1 MQKNHK
7 KIYGKKRRLA
17 GLLLAALLVLC
28 GCTKKEELLLLDG
41 EAAPLEEAVQTEE
54 MPSEEESGG
63 EKPDENLTSPQE
75 ADFAEKP
82 DVIYVHV
89 CGAVLRSGVYELEAG
104 SRVYEAVQAAGGFAE
119 DADRN
124 YVNQARELGD
134 GVKLV
139 IPTLEEAAANIQ
151 AGMTGDTFPAG
162 TAGDGQAA
170 DGGRININ
178 TASETQL
185 CEIPGVGKTRAAAI
199 IAYREA
205 HGGFQKPEDIMQVDG
220 IGEGMYGKMK
230 DSIRVD

>member
-7 KIYGKKRRLA
+7 IIYGKKRRLA

-41 EAAPLEEAVQTEE
+41 EAAPLEADRTEE

-63 EKPDENLTSPQE
+63 EKPDENLTPPEE

-124 YVNQARELGD
+124 YVNQAQELGD
-134 GVKLV
+134 GIKLV

-151 AGMTGDTFPAG
+151 AGITGDTFPAG
-162 TAGDGQAA
+162 AEKDGQAA

>member
-1 MQKNHK
+1 MD
-7 KIYGKKRRLA
+7 
-17 GLLLAALLVLC
+17 
-28 GCTKKEELLLLDG
+28 E
-41 EAAPLEEAVQTEE
+41 EAAPLEADRTEEMPSEEADQTEE
-54 MPSEEESGG
+54 MPSEE
-63 EKPDENLTSPQE
+63 
-75 ADFAEKP
+75 ADSAEKP
-82 DVIYVHV
+82 DMIYVHV

-119 DADRN
+119 NADRN
-124 YVNQARELGD
+124 YVNQAQELGD
-134 GVKLV
+134 GIKLV

-151 AGMTGDTFPAG
+151 AGITEDTFSAG
-162 TAGDGQAA
+162 AEGDGQTAEA
-170 DGGRININ
+170 GRININ

>member
-1 MQKNHK
+1 MD
-7 KIYGKKRRLA
+7 
-17 GLLLAALLVLC
+17 
-28 GCTKKEELLLLDG
+28 E
-41 EAAPLEEAVQTEE
+41 EAAPLEADRTEE
-54 MPSEEESGG
+54 MPSEEADSVE
-63 EKPDENLTSPQE
+63 EPDM
-75 ADFAEKP
+75 
-82 DVIYVHV
+82 IYVHV

-124 YVNQARELGD
+124 YVNQAQELGD
-134 GVKLV
+134 GIKLV

-151 AGMTGDTFPAG
+151 AGITEDTFPAG
-162 TAGDGQAA
+162 AEGDGQAA
-170 DGGRININ
+170 EGGRININ

>member
-1 MQKNHK
+1 MD
-7 KIYGKKRRLA
+7 
-17 GLLLAALLVLC
+17 
-28 GCTKKEELLLLDG
+28 E
-41 EAAPLEEAVQTEE
+41 EAAPLEADRTEEMSSEEADRTEE
-54 MPSEEESGG
+54 MPSEE
-63 EKPDENLTSPQE
+63 
-75 ADFAEKP
+75 ADSAEKP
-82 DVIYVHV
+82 DMIYVHV

-124 YVNQARELGD
+124 YVNQAQELGD
-134 GVKLV
+134 GIKLV

-151 AGMTGDTFPAG
+151 AGITEDTFPAG
-162 TAGDGQAA
+162 AEGDGQAA
-170 DGGRININ
+170 EGGRININ